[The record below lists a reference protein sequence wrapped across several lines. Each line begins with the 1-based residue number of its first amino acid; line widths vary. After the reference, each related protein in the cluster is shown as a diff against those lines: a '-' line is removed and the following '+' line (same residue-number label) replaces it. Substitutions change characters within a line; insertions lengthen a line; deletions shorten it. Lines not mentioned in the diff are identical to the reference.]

1 MRVFL
6 RELFQTA
13 ILSLALFLALHTT
26 VQPFRVEGASMQPT
40 LDEGEYII
48 VNKLYYLRLEPHK
61 IANLIPFVSV
71 ESDDPAYPFNVPG
84 AGDVVIFKFPKDES
98 REFVK
103 RIVGEPGDV
112 VEIKR
117 GEVYVD
123 GAPIQDD
130 LARLDRRT
138 MAAMTVPPDHYFVLG
153 DNRGNSNDSRDWG
166 PVPAENIVG
175 KAWVGFWPLDRL
187 QVLRGASKE

>member
-71 ESDDPAYPFNVPG
+71 ESKDPAYPFNVPG
-84 AGDVVIFKFPKDES
+84 TGDVVIFKFPKDES

-112 VEIKR
+112 VEIRR
-117 GEVYVD
+117 GEVFVD
-123 GAPIQDD
+123 GVAMKDD
-130 LARLDRRT
+130 LGRLDRRT

-187 QVLRGASKE
+187 QVLRGSSKE

>member
-6 RELFQTA
+6 RELFETI

-40 LDEGEYII
+40 LDQGEYII

-71 ESDDPAYPFNVPG
+71 ESDDPAYPFNVPK
-84 AGDVVIFKFPKDES
+84 AGDVVIFKFPRDES

-103 RIVGEPGDV
+103 RIVGEPEDV

-117 GEVYVD
+117 GEVLVN
-123 GAPIQDD
+123 GVPIQDD

-138 MAAMTVPPDHYFVLG
+138 MAAVTVPRDAYFVLG

-166 PVPAENIVG
+166 SVPAENIVG

-187 QVLRGASKE
+187 HLIKASP